1 MPTGVALR
9 DPRDQLFAAA
19 ERILLRNGP
28 SGLTSRAVTA
38 EAGVAK
44 GVLHRHF
51 ADFDDFLAALIRH
64 RIQGLIGRGG
74 RLLDAAGTGTV
85 VVNLARF
92 LVEVFD
98 AFALAVVGLVI
109 SRDHLRAALR
119 ATTPNGI
126 PLLAEAG
133 AAASAYLSAER
144 DRGRIAHATDTDAL
158 AFMLIGAGHLLF
170 AEDPRAA
177 PSLDAVEEVV
187 GSVVVGAEPGRPAD
201 VDGSARRP
209 RADRQDL

>member
-9 DPRDQLFAAA
+9 DPREQLFAAA
-19 ERILLRNGP
+19 ERILLRDGP

-64 RIQGLIGRGG
+64 RIQDVAGQGR

-85 VVNLARF
+85 VENLARF
-92 LVEVFD
+92 LVDLFD
-98 AFALAVVGLVI
+98 PLALAVVGLVI
-109 SRDHLRAALR
+109 SRDHLRGALR
-119 ATTPNGI
+119 PTTPTGL

-133 AAASAYLSAER
+133 TAVSAYLEAER
-144 DRGRIAHATDTDAL
+144 GCGRITSSSDTDVL
-158 AFMLIGAGHLLF
+158 AFMMIGAGHLLF
-170 AEDPRAA
+170 AEDPRTA
-177 PSLDAVEEVV
+177 PGLDAVKEVV
-187 GSVVVGAEPGRPAD
+187 GSVLVGAEPGQI
-201 VDGSARRP
+201 G
-209 RADRQDL
+209 